1 MSTVKQTDAGLA
13 PLANAYLLAGLGAIA
28 VIGVALMQT
37 TGRWAL
43 VPTLVGAAGL
53 AFRWRS
59 GSLLVLAGIAIGQV
73 GRSYYLHAGFG
84 LRTSLAADLG
94 LCAATLAYV
103 IAQYRL
109 VGLTAGVFPPV
120 RRKLDQPPPRPGSA
134 STAELAAAGLSVAAC
149 SVGAFFLWE
158 VVGEVPAPWHMYP
171 TTWRLGMVAW
181 VLLGGLAL
189 AAAVLGHLGWRRL
202 SPAEAAVFLQ
212 DALWHETRREQR
224 RINRWRAWAVRRLRR
239 N

>member
-1 MSTVKQTDAGLA
+1 MNTANETDAGLS
-13 PLANAYLLAGLGAIA
+13 PLANAYLLAGLGAVA
-28 VIGVALMQT
+28 VIGVAVMQT

-59 GSLLVLAGIAIGQV
+59 GSLLVLAAIAISQV
-73 GRSYYLHAGFG
+73 GRTYFSHIGFG
-84 LRTSLAADLG
+84 LRTSLATDLG
-94 LCAATLAYV
+94 LCVATLAYV
-103 IAQYRL
+103 VAQYRL

-120 RRKLDQPPPRPGSA
+120 RRKIDRPPPRPGPA
-134 STAELAAAGLSVAAC
+134 VTNELAAAGLAVAA
-149 SVGAFFLWE
+149 SSIGAFFLWE
-158 VVGEVPAPWHMYP
+158 VAGEVRPPWHIFP
-171 TTWRLGMVAW
+171 EPWRLGLVAW
-181 VLLGGLAL
+181 LVLGGLAV

-202 SPAEAAVFLQ
+202 SRTEAAVYLQ

-224 RINRWRAWAVRRLRR
+224 RINRWRAWAVRRR